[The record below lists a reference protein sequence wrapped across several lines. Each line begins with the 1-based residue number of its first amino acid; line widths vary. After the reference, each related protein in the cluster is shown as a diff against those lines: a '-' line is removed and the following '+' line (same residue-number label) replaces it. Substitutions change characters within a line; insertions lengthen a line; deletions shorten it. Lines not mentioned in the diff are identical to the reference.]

1 MLGVPQVVVD
11 DPMTFIR
18 VELADYHVAVFSV
31 RMLNY
36 AEGVVKG

>member
-11 DPMTFIR
+11 DPVTFR
-18 VELADYHVAVFSV
+18 VELADYHVVVHSV

-36 AEGVVKG
+36 AEGVLKG